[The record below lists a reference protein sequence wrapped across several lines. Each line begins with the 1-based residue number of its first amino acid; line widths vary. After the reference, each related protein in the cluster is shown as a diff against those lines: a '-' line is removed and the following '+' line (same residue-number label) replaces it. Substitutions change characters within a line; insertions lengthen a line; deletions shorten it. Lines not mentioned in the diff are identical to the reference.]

1 MRRVCPAQRQAVAI
15 ICITTIMSVYALK
28 IDTLYVACCP
38 ERGVVSY
45 GACQDEAFNNLHYEL
60 QEKEPIGGGEAYGE
74 Q

>member
-1 MRRVCPAQRQAVAI
+1 
-15 ICITTIMSVYALK
+15 MSVYALK